1 VNDLIDRIAA
11 AAPQPRQPLDLD
23 SVARRGRWLR
33 RRRSGAI
40 AVGSLGLIA
49 VLVVAVGQ
57 VHRPRVELEVTQAPA
72 LSVLQRAAVPD
83 DRLPDSYLRDLGGPE
98 DSVPASG
105 VRLAQE
111 DRNFRYYVARTT
123 AGSVCLIAAQKSE
136 PAFRASTCP
145 DAAAAILRTAGVIPL
160 SFQSANL
167 RGLVGI
173 CRTATTKCVL
183 APIGYRSPAT
193 CSPPTPCRVRRQ
205 YRTLLSSAV
214 RQASARSTCR
224 EALLYPSDRWRAAS
238 HEVSGESCP

>member
-1 VNDLIDRIAA
+1 VNDLIDRSAA

-123 AGSVCLIAAQKSE
+123 AGSVCLIAAQTSE

-173 CRTATTKCVL
+173 VPDGYDEVRAGSYRVPITGNVFASNTMPRTASIPDPVV
-183 APIGYRSPAT
+183 ISGPAG
-193 CSPPTPCRVRRQ
+193 Q
-205 YRTLLSSAV
+205 RTINLSGSA
-214 RQASARSTCR
+214 S
-224 EALLYPSDRWRAAS
+224 
-238 HEVSGESCP
+238 VSE